1 MCPRKMRHNIS
12 VNPFSYLDLLRAM
25 PVNPYDSAQFGFPDG
40 SDIFD
45 YPREARKVINEA
57 SCRIRGSQAFQRFW
71 DRVLTD
77 AEKGQLGGDLE
88 VCFERNNHC
97 VNLLCS
103 LRDWIPELAIV
114 EIAYQLEFFTV
125 QRYSN
130 LMSLVTGSGVG
141 IESAADDSN
150 DCPSWNRQ
158 TGYLEFR
165 GLICREVRVARATS
179 IVPVLDSF
187 QESNWPRCVEHRV
200 SSIDPQRIHDIVGSL
215 NSNLQGIRFHVNE
228 HQICWEPTTTR

>member
-1 MCPRKMRHNIS
+1 MS
-12 VNPFSYLDLLRAM
+12 VD
-25 PVNPYDSAQFGFPDG
+25 PYDPAQFGFPDE
-40 SDIFD
+40 SAIFD
-45 YPREARKVINEA
+45 YPQQAKKEINEA
-57 SCRIRGSQAFQRFW
+57 SSRIRGPEAFLRFW

-77 AEKGQLGGDLE
+77 VEKEQLGGDVE
-88 VCFERNNHC
+88 DCFERNKHC
-97 VNLLCS
+97 ANLLCR
-103 LRDWIPELAIV
+103 LRAWGPEQAIV
-114 EIAYQLEFFTV
+114 EIAYQLEFLTV
-125 QRYSN
+125 QRYTQLMN
-130 LMSLVTGSGVG
+130 LITGTDIG
-141 IESAADDSN
+141 IATAIETN
-150 DCPSWNRQ
+150 TRPSWNRQ
-158 TGYLEFR
+158 TGHLEFR